1 MAKLKWTLDALKA
14 SAAKYK
20 TRNEWNKAEPNAY
33 CSAKKRKLLDD
44 VCPHMPKPKRWTNEK
59 LKASASKHRT
69 RKEWAKA
76 DPAAYRTARDWKV
89 MDEVAPHIPKL
100 RRWTLKKLKASAA
113 CYKTRTAWQR
123 GDSSAYTTAHKRG
136 VLDECCAH
144 MKRIGNRHNRA
155 IYALEFSDKSVYV
168 GLTHDLAKRKRQ
180 HLHKP
185 TSKVMAAK
193 FASSIPF
200 EFKALT
206 DYLPFDEAAR
216 LEGDILA
223 RYLEDGWTSLNS
235 SVTGSLGTNEVK
247 WTLARMKA
255 SASKYETRGEWQ
267 KEDLRAYDAAYRNGL
282 LDECCAHMQPV
293 RNSWTPDTLKESA
306 SKYGT
311 RKEWREAGPNAYS
324 VAKHHGILDTCCAHM
339 RHIRKSW
346 NLEKLKASAAKYQ
359 TRNAWRLDEPAAY
372 SAAHKHGVVDE
383 CCAHMPKRAKP
394 RKLGKDSGQLS
405 FPADWL

>member
-44 VCPHMPKPKRWTNEK
+44 VCPHMPKPKRWTTER
-59 LKASASKHRT
+59 LKASASKCRT
-69 RKEWAKA
+69 REEWAKA
-76 DPAAYRTARDWKV
+76 DPAAYRTARTWKV

-113 CYKTRTAWQR
+113 NYKTRTAWQR
-123 GDSSAYTTAHKRG
+123 GDSAAYATAHKRG

-144 MKRIGNRHNRA
+144 MKRIGNRISRA

-168 GLTHDLAKRKRQ
+168 GLTHSLAKRKRQ

-185 TSKVMAAK
+185 TSNVMAAK
-193 FASSIPF
+193 FASGIPF
-200 EFKALT
+200 VFRALT
-206 DYLPFDEAAR
+206 GYLPVDEAAR
-216 LEGDILA
+216 LEGEVLA
-223 RYLEDGWTSLNS
+223 TYLKEGWASLNS
-235 SVTGSLGTNEVK
+235 SATGSLGTNEVK
-247 WTLARMKA
+247 WTLDKLKA
-255 SASKYETRGEWQ
+255 SAAKYKTRGEWQ
-267 KEDLRAYDAAYRNGL
+267 KEASGAYSAAHTHGL
-282 LDECCAHMQPV
+282 LDECCAHMPPV
-293 RNSWTPDTLKESA
+293 RKSWTPDTLKASA
-306 SKYGT
+306 LKYGT
-311 RKEWREAGPNAYS
+311 RKEWREAEPSAYS
-324 VAKHHGILDTCCAHM
+324 VTKYHGLLDACCAHM
-339 RHIRKSW
+339 KPIRKSW

-359 TRNAWRLDEPAAY
+359 SRNAWRVGEGAAY

-394 RKLGKDSGQLS
+394 KNK
-405 FPADWL
+405 